1 MSDEIQLPSLQETPG
16 VQPGGGDLERLES
29 VSVEVAVEIGRTHMT
44 LGDALALAPGSIVTL
59 DRPTDQPVD
68 LLVNGRPIA
77 RGEVIAVDDE
87 FGLRV
92 TEIIRPARPGE
103 DAEA

>member
-1 MSDEIQLPSLQETPG
+1 MSDEIQLPSLQENLER
-16 VQPGGGDLERLES
+16 QPGAGDLDRLQS
-29 VSVEVAVEIGRTHMT
+29 VSVEVIVEIGRTNMT

-59 DRPTDQPVD
+59 DRATDQPVD

-77 RGEVIAVDDE
+77 RGEVIAVDEE

-92 TEIIRPARPGE
+92 TEIIRQPRGA
-103 DAEA
+103 